1 MTAPVAR
8 RVVAAVVRR
17 EGRYL
22 VARRPAHKH
31 HGDLWEFPGGKV
43 APGEDLARAL
53 ARELA
58 EELAVQLCASGP
70 CMHVE
75 YDRDS
80 GFEIHFIAS
89 EIAGEP
95 RCLEHSA
102 LAWCDPPALMALQL
116 APADARFV
124 LSRLALSPG

>member
-1 MTAPVAR
+1 VTTPVAR
-8 RVVAAVVRR
+8 RVVAAVVCR

-43 APGEDLARAL
+43 APGEDLVRAL
-53 ARELA
+53 ARELT

-70 CMHVE
+70 CLHVE
-75 YDRDS
+75 HDRET

-89 EIAGEP
+89 EITGEP

-102 LAWCDPPALMALQL
+102 LAWCEPVALMTLQL
-116 APADARFV
+116 APADASFV
-124 LSRLALSPG
+124 RNRLALSPG

>member
-1 MTAPVAR
+1 VTTPVAR
-8 RVVAAVVRR
+8 RVVAAVICR

-22 VARRPAHKH
+22 VARRPPHKH

-43 APGEDLARAL
+43 ARGEDLVGAL
-53 ARELA
+53 ARELT

-70 CMHVE
+70 CLHVE
-75 YDRDS
+75 HDRES

-89 EIAGEP
+89 EINGEP

-102 LAWCDPPALMALQL
+102 LAWCDPVALMALQL

-124 LSRLALSPG
+124 RSRLALSRG

>member
-1 MTAPVAR
+1 MTAPIPR
-8 RVVAAVVRR
+8 PVVAAVVRR

-58 EELAVQLCASGP
+58 EELDVRLCASGP
-70 CMHVE
+70 CLHVE
-75 YDRDS
+75 QDRES
-80 GFEIHFIAS
+80 GFEIHFIAT

-95 RCLEHSA
+95 RCLEHSV
-102 LAWCDPPALMALQL
+102 LAWCDPATLMTLQL

-124 LSRLALSPG
+124 RRCLAVSPG